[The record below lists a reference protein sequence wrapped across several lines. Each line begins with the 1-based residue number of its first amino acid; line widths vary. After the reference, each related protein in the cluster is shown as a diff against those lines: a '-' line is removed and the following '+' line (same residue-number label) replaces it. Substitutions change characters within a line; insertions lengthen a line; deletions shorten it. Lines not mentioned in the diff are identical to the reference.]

1 MTEFL
6 VRHFVKDYEAVEK
19 SAVRT
24 AYGVLASMVGIVCNV
39 FLFLV
44 KFIVGLLLHS
54 VSVTA
59 DAFNNLSD
67 AASSIISFIGVKMA
81 GKPADK
87 EHPFGHGRIEYIAAL
102 IVSFLVL

>member
-44 KFIVGLLLHS
+44 KFIVGLFAAQCFLSQQMRLTTCQMRHLRSS
-54 VSVTA
+54 V
-59 DAFNNLSD
+59 LS
-67 AASSIISFIGVKMA
+67 G
-81 GKPADK
+81 
-87 EHPFGHGRIEYIAAL
+87 
-102 IVSFLVL
+102 

>member
-67 AASSIISFIGVKMA
+67 AASSIISFIGN
-81 GKPADK
+81 
-87 EHPFGHGRIEYIAAL
+87 
-102 IVSFLVL
+102 SFVFMVYKISIIFERFNHIFNIYFQR

>member
-54 VSVTA
+54 CV
-59 DAFNNLSD
+59 
-67 AASSIISFIGVKMA
+67 
-81 GKPADK
+81 
-87 EHPFGHGRIEYIAAL
+87 
-102 IVSFLVL
+102 

>member
-44 KFIVGLLLHS
+44 KFIVGLLSQQMRLTTCQMRHLRSS
-54 VSVTA
+54 V
-59 DAFNNLSD
+59 LS
-67 AASSIISFIGVKMA
+67 G
-81 GKPADK
+81 
-87 EHPFGHGRIEYIAAL
+87 
-102 IVSFLVL
+102 

>member
-6 VRHFVKDYEAVEK
+6 VRYFVKNYEAVEK

-44 KFIVGLLLHS
+44 KVFIEAFCCTVFLSQQMRLITCQMRHLRSS
-54 VSVTA
+54 V
-59 DAFNNLSD
+59 LS
-67 AASSIISFIGVKMA
+67 G
-81 GKPADK
+81 
-87 EHPFGHGRIEYIAAL
+87 
-102 IVSFLVL
+102 